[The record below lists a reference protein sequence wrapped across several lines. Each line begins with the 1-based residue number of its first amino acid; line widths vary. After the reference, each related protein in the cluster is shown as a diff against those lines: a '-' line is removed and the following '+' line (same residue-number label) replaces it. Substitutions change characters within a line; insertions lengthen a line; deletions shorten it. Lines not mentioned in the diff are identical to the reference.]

1 MMMYA
6 QIAAGATIIVFLVA
20 LLGYQRRR
28 RLSLQNE
35 LKLIGRLHHHSVEYE
50 LVLKTMHLATW
61 RLDVSS
67 EVLALDNDFRLQTD
81 DLGFRSDIHLS
92 ELIQRVEPEDRQE
105 VERCFNEISKGI
117 IEDLHV
123 QFRFQLPTLDSSVWT
138 EVYATVAERLPD
150 GGVKSVVGTMQN
162 IARRKQLES
171 ELILARNKAEES
183 DRLKSAF
190 LANISHEIHT
200 PLNTIVGFSDILPM
214 ASSEEERQ
222 NMVNIIHENNE
233 KLLRIFSDIVN
244 LSTVEANEESKPIAL
259 SDVDVTAL
267 LDKLHQSYVHRNS
280 NANLRILCDQA
291 AGAITISSDE
301 ESLTTILG
309 HFLDNALKFTE
320 RGIVTLGSKFMGDDM
335 LRLYV
340 KDTGPGIPVADRER
354 IFERFVKLNDFIQG
368 MGLGLSVSR
377 MLAYRI
383 GASLGVESE
392 EGRGSIFWIN
402 LPLGKNK

>member
-92 ELIQRVEPEDRQE
+92 ELIQRVKPEDRQE

-200 PLNTIVGFSDILPM
+200 PLNAIVGFSDILPM

-267 LDKLHQSYVHRNS
+267 LDKLHQSYVHRSS

-392 EGRGSIFWIN
+392 EGRGSIFWID

>member
-1 MMMYA
+1 MYA

-92 ELIQRVEPEDRQE
+92 ELIQRVKPEDRQE

-123 QFRFQLPTLDSSVWT
+123 QFRFQLPTLDRSVWT

-200 PLNTIVGFSDILPM
+200 PLNAIVGFSDILPM

-267 LDKLHQSYVHRNS
+267 LDKLHQSYVHRSS

>member
-92 ELIQRVEPEDRQE
+92 ELIRRVVPEDRQE

-200 PLNTIVGFSDILPM
+200 PLNAIVGFSDILPM

>member
-1 MMMYA
+1 MMYA

-92 ELIQRVEPEDRQE
+92 ELIRRVEPEDRQE

-150 GGVKSVVGTMQN
+150 GGVKSVVGTIQN

-200 PLNTIVGFSDILPM
+200 PLNAIVGFSDILPM

-267 LDKLHQSYVHRNS
+267 FDKLHQSYVHRNS

-392 EGRGSIFWIN
+392 EGRGSIFWID

>member
-150 GGVKSVVGTMQN
+150 GGVKSVVGTIQN

-200 PLNTIVGFSDILPM
+200 PLNAIMTFYDILPI

-267 LDKLHQSYVHRNS
+267 LDKLHQSYVHRSS

-392 EGRGSIFWIN
+392 EGRGSIFWID

>member
-123 QFRFQLPTLDSSVWT
+123 QFRFQLPTLDRSVWT

-150 GGVKSVVGTMQN
+150 GGVKSVVGTIQN

-200 PLNTIVGFSDILPM
+200 PLNAIVGFSDILPM

-267 LDKLHQSYVHRNS
+267 LDKLHQSYVHRSS

-392 EGRGSIFWIN
+392 EGRGSIFWID

>member
-6 QIAAGATIIVFLVA
+6 QIAAGATMIVFLVA

-92 ELIQRVEPEDRQE
+92 ELIRRVEPEDRQE

-200 PLNTIVGFSDILPM
+200 PLNAIVGFSDILPM

-267 LDKLHQSYVHRNS
+267 LDKLHQSYVHRSS

-392 EGRGSIFWIN
+392 EGRGSIFWID

>member
-92 ELIQRVEPEDRQE
+92 ELIQRVKPEDRQE

-123 QFRFQLPTLDSSVWT
+123 QFRFQLPTLDRSVWT

-150 GGVKSVVGTMQN
+150 GGVKSVVGTIQN

-200 PLNTIVGFSDILPM
+200 PLNAIVGFSDILPM

>member
-150 GGVKSVVGTMQN
+150 GGVKSVVGTIQN

-200 PLNTIVGFSDILPM
+200 PLNAIVGFSDILPM

-267 LDKLHQSYVHRNS
+267 LDKLHQSYVHRSS

-383 GASLGVESE
+383 GASLVVESE
-392 EGRGSIFWIN
+392 EGRGSIFWID